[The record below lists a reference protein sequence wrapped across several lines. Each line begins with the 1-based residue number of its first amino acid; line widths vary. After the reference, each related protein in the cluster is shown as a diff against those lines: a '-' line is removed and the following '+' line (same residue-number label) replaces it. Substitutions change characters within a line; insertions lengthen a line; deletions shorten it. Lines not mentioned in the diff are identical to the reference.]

1 MSWALYALLA
11 VPLGAAL
18 LTLLDGWILARAAT
32 LVAGVC
38 VLALTIAIAISV
50 EHGRRRLAAR
60 RLAQRRLPAADG
72 TPVRDGGCLLG
83 RLPRCRAGA

>member
-38 VLALTIAIAISV
+38 VLALTIAIAIS
-50 EHGRRRLAAR
+50 
-60 RLAQRRLPAADG
+60 
-72 TPVRDGGCLLG
+72 T
-83 RLPRCRAGA
+83 